1 MRCPECGA
9 PGYRRKTKTPE
20 WRCSRPYPRC
30 GFEWDDAI
38 LELLEE
44 EERRLNNQTELEAFR
59 LEADG
64 RKRQLRSEQEVRHRK
79 EKNKQRGGWF
89 ATVAFFIGL
98 FIGRQLTDSASGSLL
113 GGILFGFAAYW
124 LGDNWDDSRS

>member
-44 EERRLNNQTELEAFR
+44 EERRLNDQTELEAFR

-79 EKNKQRGGWF
+79 EKINSGVVGLLLSPSLWACLLEGNLRIQR
-89 ATVAFFIGL
+89 
-98 FIGRQLTDSASGSLL
+98 L
-113 GGILFGFAAYW
+113 GAY
-124 LGDNWDDSRS
+124 